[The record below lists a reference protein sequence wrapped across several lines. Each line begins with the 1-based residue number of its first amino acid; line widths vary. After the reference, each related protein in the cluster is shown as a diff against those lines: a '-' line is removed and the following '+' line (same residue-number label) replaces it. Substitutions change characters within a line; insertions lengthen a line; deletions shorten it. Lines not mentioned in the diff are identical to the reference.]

1 MKTDK
6 IKKII
11 SKSVR
16 NERTTHSFA
25 KLVKKVARQNGKN
38 LTNEQADG
46 ITEFVIQYVE
56 SVPALIEQGIR
67 EAPKLGI
74 QNEMN
79 QMMLELKKYWILE
92 QDLVPDSLGL
102 IGITDDAYA
111 SLYLLQTLSD
121 YCQSMYNRPLMKI
134 GFTNSN
140 KIVREL
146 LGNNIAAI
154 LEQRVQATIGNI
166 MVNNIFN
173 QSFQKIFN
181 SGFAFTN
188 PFAAY
193 NQQREIEEQVNVQ
206 MGAMGIF

>member
-16 NERTTHSFA
+16 KERTTHSFS
-25 KLVKKVARQNGKN
+25 KLAKKVARQNGKIM
-38 LTNEQADG
+38 TDEQADG

-56 SVPALIEQGIR
+56 SVPALIEQGIDGAR
-67 EAPKLGI
+67 KLGI

-92 QDLVPDSLGL
+92 QDLIPDSLGL

-134 GFTNSN
+134 GFTSSN
-140 KIVREL
+140 KVVRGL
-146 LGNNIAAI
+146 LGNEIAAV
-154 LEQRVQATIGNI
+154 LEQRVQATIGNN
-166 MVNNIFN
+166 MMNNILN
-173 QSFQKIFN
+173 QAYQKIFT
-181 SGFAFTN
+181 SGFTFNN

>member
-6 IKKII
+6 IKNII
-11 SKSVR
+11 SKTVR
-16 NERTTHSFA
+16 NERTTHNFA
-25 KLVKKVARQNGKN
+25 KLVKMVARENGKN

-56 SVPALIEQGIR
+56 SVPALIEQGVR

-79 QMMLELKKYWILE
+79 QMMLELETYWIQE

-111 SLYLLQTLSD
+111 SLYLLQALSD
-121 YCQSMYNRPLMKI
+121 YCLSMYNRPLMKI
-134 GFTNSN
+134 GFTDSN
-140 KIVREL
+140 KFVREL
-146 LGNNIAAI
+146 LGNNIAAV
-154 LEQRVQATIGNI
+154 LEQRVQATIGNN
-166 MVNNIFN
+166 MVNNIFT
-173 QSFQKIFN
+173 QAYQKIFN
-181 SGFAFTN
+181 SGFAFNN

-206 MGAMGIF
+206 MGAMGII